1 VAHTAPATIHHDDHH
16 GHHSYF
22 RGTYVLSNPAPM
34 LMLRIITTCL
44 RLAALLT
51 LVFVITNVNANT
63 FESLLMPGPVIKG
76 HAKYEQK
83 CDQCHDTSGKKQ
95 QGRLCVKCHAHENIL
110 DDINSQGGDCS
121 EIDRWLNGG
130 WNAHINGLSF
140 NNFEVKPFEGYFVK
154 CSQGSSFTPSE

>member
-1 VAHTAPATIHHDDHH
+1 MPK
-16 GHHSYF
+16 
-22 RGTYVLSNPAPM
+22 
-34 LMLRIITTCL
+34 LRIITTCL
-44 RLAALLT
+44 RLAAILK

-110 DDINSQGGDCS
+110 DDISNKTGFHGHLNAKVKS
-121 EIDRWLNGG
+121 ECKHCHTDHEGRDAQVVLLNPLTFIHENTDFPLEGIHKTTSC
-130 WNAHINGLSF
+130 NACHKDNKKHCLLYTS
-140 NNFEVKPFEGYFVK
+140 
-154 CSQGSSFTPSE
+154 PSPRDL